1 MTVSLN
7 LFSLE
12 KIVLQ
17 TIKESKETNN
27 MIKKIM
33 DIEKQEIG
41 NIIRNNN
48 QVVLKLDLIIS
59 EIRKQKDSEIDEKID
74 FIYSE
79 LITQQKKEMLET
91 NVQKLANTDFNK
103 GVKNPC

>member
-1 MTVSLN
+1 MISF
-7 LFSLE
+7 FSLE

-17 TIKESKETNN
+17 TIQEAKETNN

-33 DIEKQEIG
+33 DTEKQEIE

-48 QVVLKLDLIIS
+48 QVVLKLDLIIT
-59 EIRKQKDSEIDEKID
+59 ELKKEKDLEIDEKID

-103 GVKNPC
+103 GKTNPC

>member
-1 MTVSLN
+1 MPHSLN

-12 KIVLQ
+12 KLVLQ
-17 TIKESKETNN
+17 TIQESKETNN

-33 DIEKQEIG
+33 DTEKQEIG

-48 QVVLKLDLIIS
+48 QVVLKLDLIIV
-59 EIRKQKDSEIDEKID
+59 ELRKQKDLEIDEKVD

-79 LITQQKKEMLET
+79 LITQQKKEMLES

-103 GVKNPC
+103 EAKN

>member
-1 MTVSLN
+1 MPHSLN

-12 KIVLQ
+12 KIVSQ
-17 TIKESKETNN
+17 TIQESKETNN

-33 DIEKQEIG
+33 DTEKQEIE

-59 EIRKQKDSEIDEKID
+59 EIRKQKDLEIDEKID

-79 LITQQKKEMLET
+79 LITQQKREMLES
-91 NVQKLANTDFNK
+91 NIEKLANTDFNK
-103 GVKNPC
+103 GVNPC

>member
-1 MTVSLN
+1 MTLN
-7 LFSLE
+7 LLSVLE
-12 KIVLQ
+12 TVKIL
-17 TIKESKETNN
+17 
-27 MIKKIM
+27 
-33 DIEKQEIG
+33 KQESEQIT
-41 NIIRNNN
+41 
-48 QVVLKLDLIIS
+48 KSLDLLIVHLVENQIN
-59 EIRKQKDSEIDEKID
+59 EKVD

>member
-1 MTVSLN
+1 MISF
-7 LFSLE
+7 FSLE

-17 TIKESKETNN
+17 TIQEAKETNN

-33 DIEKQEIG
+33 DTEKQEIE

-48 QVVLKLDLIIS
+48 QVVLKLDLIIT
-59 EIRKQKDSEIDEKID
+59 ELKKEKDLEIDEKID

-91 NVQKLANTDFNK
+91 DVQKLANTDFNK
-103 GVKNPC
+103 GKTNPC